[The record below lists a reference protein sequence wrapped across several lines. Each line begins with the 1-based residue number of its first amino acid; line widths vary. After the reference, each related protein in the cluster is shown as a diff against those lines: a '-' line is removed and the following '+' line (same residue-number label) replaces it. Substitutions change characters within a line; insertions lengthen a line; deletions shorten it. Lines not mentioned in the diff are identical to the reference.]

1 MNLPLPDRMEHG
13 LPAHLSEVEVGL
25 RPEHVRIVPSTATET
40 HRTGIVNDLEPLGMH
55 TTVGID
61 LAGINLALTVAG
73 VQEFNDGDRVE
84 VHLDTETLLFFDP
97 ISGRRVGN

>member
-1 MNLPLPDRMEHG
+1 
-13 LPAHLSEVEVGL
+13 
-25 RPEHVRIVPSTATET
+25 
-40 HRTGIVNDLEPLGMH
+40 MH

-61 LAGINLALTVAG
+61 LSGINLALTVAG

-97 ISGRRVGN
+97 VSGRRVGN